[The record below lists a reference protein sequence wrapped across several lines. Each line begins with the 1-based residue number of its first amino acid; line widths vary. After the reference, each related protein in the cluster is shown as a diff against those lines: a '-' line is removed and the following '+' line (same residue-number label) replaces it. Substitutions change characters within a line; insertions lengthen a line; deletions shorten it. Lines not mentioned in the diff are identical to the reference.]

1 MLGGEGELMLSF
13 KDSDIK
19 MACEAATI
27 VAETFLPAEH
37 AQNFAALDATRALAR
52 LLELSD
58 NPVFKGHL
66 ATTGRALAEGT
77 QHSVQAKFAF
87 ELAHLSFMKAV
98 ERTPLPEYGWGCPAP
113 DCPWEFSKPEG
124 SAQDRGAPVTPLEVM

>member
-1 MLGGEGELMLSF
+1 MLSF

-19 MACEAATI
+19 MAYDTATV
-27 VAETFLPAEH
+27 VAETFLPAEN

-58 NPVFKGHL
+58 NPVFRGRL

-77 QHSVQAKFAF
+77 QHSVNAKFAF
-87 ELAHLSFMKAV
+87 ELAHASFMKAV
-98 ERTPLPEYGWGCPAP
+98 ERTPLADLGWGCPAP
-113 DCPWEFSKPEG
+113 DCPWELNKPTG
-124 SAQDRGAPVTPLEVM
+124 QFDIDRGAPVVAAPVM